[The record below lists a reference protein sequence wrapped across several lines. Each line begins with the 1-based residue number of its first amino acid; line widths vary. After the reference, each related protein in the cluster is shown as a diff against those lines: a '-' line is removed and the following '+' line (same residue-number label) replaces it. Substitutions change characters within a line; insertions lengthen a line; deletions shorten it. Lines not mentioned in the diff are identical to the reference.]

1 MHVSVIIPAFN
12 AAPFIRTTLRSVA
25 EQTLQD
31 YEVIV
36 VDDAS
41 TDATAAIVSEAAA
54 LDRRIKLLRLP
65 HNQGPAAARNMAL
78 HAATGTWLAL
88 LDADDCFKPERLE
101 RLTGLGE
108 HHAADLVSDNVL
120 VSPYGEPGPPKPMY
134 SGERIPCICKMSP
147 STFVWENTREGDGS
161 RKSFGFMQPIIRR
174 DFLLRHQLA
183 YNTQTR
189 FGEDFLL
196 YVGCF
201 LANAAWWI
209 TPEPFYVY
217 NVRPNTLTDNSSA
230 RDLATMSAEIQRLIG
245 EAERK
250 GDTALVKALRHHK
263 RTIDHWRHNRAF
275 KTAFNQSDFKA
286 ALHVAFS
293 SRDSLKAVTRD
304 ITANTVLKP
313 FIPWIKRHFA
323 L

>member
-25 EQTLQD
+25 EQTFQD

-54 LDRRIKLLRLP
+54 LDRRIKLLRIP

-101 RLTGLGE
+101 RLTGIGE
-108 HHAADLVSDNVL
+108 NSAADLVSDNIL
-120 VSPYGEPGPPKPMY
+120 VSSDRESEPLQPMY
-134 SGERIPCICKMSP
+134 SEERIPSIIKMSP
-147 STFVWENTREGDGS
+147 ATFVWENTREGNRS
-161 RKSFGFMQPIIRR
+161 RKSFGFMKPIIRR
-174 DFLLRHQLA
+174 DFLLHRQLA
-183 YNTQTR
+183 YNTRTR

-196 YVGCF
+196 YVTCL
-201 LANAAWWI
+201 LANADWRI
-209 TPEPFYVY
+209 TPEPLYIY
-217 NVRPNTLTDNSSA
+217 TVRANTLTDNSSE
-230 RDLATMSAEIQRLIG
+230 RDLAVMSVEVRRLIG

-250 GDTALVKALRHHK
+250 GDTALAKALRHHK

-275 KTAFNQSDFKA
+275 KTAFNQSDLKA

-293 SRDSLKAVTRD
+293 SRDSLKAVARD

-323 L
+323 P